1 MLNVIFRYISK
12 IEGTT
17 LLRHTNF
24 FVEIQMT
31 RKKKNQKNLLELPD
45 SEKMKILK
53 EAREN
58 LRQQV
63 VEAKLWKNLLEV
75 ENLTVNGRTVYR
87 GNEKLT
93 GFSLERNF

>member
-1 MLNVIFRYISK
+1 
-12 IEGTT
+12 
-17 LLRHTNF
+17 
-24 FVEIQMT
+24 MT

>member
-1 MLNVIFRYISK
+1 
-12 IEGTT
+12 
-17 LLRHTNF
+17 
-24 FVEIQMT
+24 MT

-75 ENLTVNGRTVYR
+75 ENLTINGRTVYR

>member
-1 MLNVIFRYISK
+1 
-12 IEGTT
+12 
-17 LLRHTNF
+17 
-24 FVEIQMT
+24 MT
-31 RKKKNQKNLLELPD
+31 RKKKKNQKNLLEVPD

-63 VEAKLWKNLLEV
+63 VEARLWKNLLEV
-75 ENLTVNGRTVYR
+75 ENLTINGRTVYR
-87 GNEKLT
+87 GNERLT

>member
-1 MLNVIFRYISK
+1 
-12 IEGTT
+12 
-17 LLRHTNF
+17 
-24 FVEIQMT
+24 MT
-31 RKKKNQKNLLELPD
+31 RKKKKTQKNLLEVPD

-63 VEAKLWKNLLEV
+63 VEARLWKNLLEV
-75 ENLTVNGRTVYR
+75 ENLTINGRTVYS
-87 GNEKLT
+87 GNERLT

>member
-1 MLNVIFRYISK
+1 
-12 IEGTT
+12 
-17 LLRHTNF
+17 
-24 FVEIQMT
+24 MT
-31 RKKKNQKNLLELPD
+31 RKKKKNQKNLLEVPD

-63 VEAKLWKNLLEV
+63 VEARLWKNFLEV
-75 ENLTVNGRTVYR
+75 ENLTINGRTVYR
-87 GNEKLT
+87 GNERLT

>member
-1 MLNVIFRYISK
+1 
-12 IEGTT
+12 
-17 LLRHTNF
+17 
-24 FVEIQMT
+24 MT

-45 SEKMKILK
+45 TEKMKILK

-63 VEAKLWKNLLEV
+63 VEAKLWKDLLEV

>member
-1 MLNVIFRYISK
+1 
-12 IEGTT
+12 
-17 LLRHTNF
+17 
-24 FVEIQMT
+24 MT
-31 RKKKNQKNLLELPD
+31 RKKKKTQKNLLEVPD

-63 VEAKLWKNLLEV
+63 VEARLWKNLLEV
-75 ENLTVNGRTVYR
+75 ENLTINGRKVYS
-87 GNEKLT
+87 GNERLT